1 MPAVVAPQE
10 PAPLRTLSPFDELQ
24 AQYVACSYL
33 ASACQDALGRFPP
46 PTAGPDD
53 IISQRAL
60 ELMLA
65 VEWDWRQT
73 LQELAERI
81 AKATS
86 CGAGYNATYAEDPAL
101 ARQSA
106 PDHGASHRRRPSVR
120 RRL

>member
-1 MPAVVAPQE
+1 MSAVVAPEETE
-10 PAPLRTLSPFDELQ
+10 PMRTLSPFDELR

-33 ASACQDALGRFPP
+33 ASACQDALGRFPL
-46 PTAGPDD
+46 PTTGPDD

-60 ELMLA
+60 ELALA

-73 LQELAERI
+73 LQELAERV
-81 AKATS
+81 AKTTS
-86 CGAGYNATYAEDPAL
+86 CDAAYNATYAKDPAP

-106 PDHGASHRRRPSVR
+106 PDHRANHRRRPSVR

>member
-1 MPAVVAPQE
+1 MPAVVAPE
-10 PAPLRTLSPFDELQ
+10 ETAPLRTLSPFDELR

-46 PTAGPDD
+46 PSAAPDD
-53 IISQRAL
+53 IVSQRAL
-60 ELMLA
+60 EFVLA

-73 LQELAERI
+73 LQELAKRV

-86 CGAGYNATYAEDPAL
+86 CDAGYNATYAKDPTP
-101 ARQSA
+101 AREGP